1 MIGIIGFEHHKISCI
16 IGVNADE
23 RINEQEIFVDL
34 KLAVDF
40 AKCAAS
46 DALNDTLDYT
56 FVAKLCT
63 EMAQSGQYHLL
74 ETYAYEVIQKL
85 IKSFGVQ
92 GAWIR
97 VKKLH
102 AIESAQLTLVE
113 LKHGSIEL
121 E

>member
-1 MIGIIGFEHHKISCI
+1 MIGIIGFENHKINCI
-16 IGVNADE
+16 IGVNDHE
-23 RINEQEIFVDL
+23 RYHEQDIYVDL
-34 KLAVDF
+34 KVAVDF

-46 DALNDTLDYT
+46 DALGDTLDYT

-63 EMAQSGQYHLL
+63 EMAQKGKYHLL
-74 ETYAYEVIQKL
+74 ETYAYEIIQKL

-113 LKHGSIEL
+113 LKHGSIET